1 MYLEEQDNIN
11 EVNESFYTFNV
22 EGYLNIPQTT
32 IVDTVV
38 VGSSVVKSGGQK

>member
-11 EVNESFYTFNV
+11 EANESFYTFNV

-32 IVDTVV
+32 IVDKVV
-38 VGSSVVKSGGQK
+38 VGSSVVRQGGTK